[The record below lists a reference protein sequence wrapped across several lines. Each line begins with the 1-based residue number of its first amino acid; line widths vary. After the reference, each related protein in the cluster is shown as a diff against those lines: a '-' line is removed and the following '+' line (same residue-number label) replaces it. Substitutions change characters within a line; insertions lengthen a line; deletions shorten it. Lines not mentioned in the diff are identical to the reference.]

1 MPGDCGS
8 LCPIKVGLV
17 ADFHTSLI
25 AVEPG
30 VDWRKLLS
38 DGKMQVDGDVLKVK
52 APLAFQTKVEDDNGI
67 PLLDPKCFKG
77 VCQKYTLQP
86 VILRVFADQTTPS
99 CAANTKEMAF
109 NNEATIT
116 FFLILGMTFR
126 GLVHESEQQCFEIT
140 ASQEFPCGKVDTDV
154 MDYLKR
160 NTAKGGGEAGS
171 HLAQDSAAIP
181 AFTDARTAC
190 VAAYFMYSSRVQHEQ
205 VALLQVKMPLPLDEI
220 SS

>member
-1 MPGDCGS
+1 MSFESEGRPWLSRPKWKTTMAS
-8 LCPIKVGLV
+8 L
-17 ADFHTSLI
+17 
-25 AVEPG
+25 
-30 VDWRKLLS
+30 
-38 DGKMQVDGDVLKVK
+38 
-52 APLAFQTKVEDDNGI
+52 
-67 PLLDPKCFKG
+67 LLDPKCFKG

-154 MDYLKR
+154 MDYF
-160 NTAKGGGEAGS
+160 EA
-171 HLAQDSAAIP
+171 
-181 AFTDARTAC
+181 
-190 VAAYFMYSSRVQHEQ
+190 
-205 VALLQVKMPLPLDEI
+205 
-220 SS
+220 